1 MKDGDKTKEHPM
13 QELRELRQR
22 VAELEALEMDR
33 KQTQK
38 VKRESD
44 KKYRLLAE
52 SLPDLVYEFDLEGRF
67 IYVNEAATRLFG
79 YSQDEMLNDIRVH
92 DTVVEQDKVHLR
104 KAIHDILKGK
114 TAVGERTLIRKDGS
128 TFIGEIHSR
137 PIYKGKDVIGVRGIL
152 RDITERKRLK
162 KALNKSEKRFRDLV
176 DLLPEAVYEIDVE
189 GNFTF
194 ANQRAFQLSGYSQED
209 LEGGLNALQMFIPE
223 DRGRVRENIS
233 RILAGEDLGFM
244 EYTAQRKDGS
254 TFPVVIH
261 SAPII
266 HESTV
271 VGMRGIII
279 DISGL
284 KEAER
289 KIRTLSSAIE
299 QSIDGIALGDL
310 EPKLLY
316 VNEAFARMHGYSPE
330 EMIEMKVVH
339 LHNEEQMNQ
348 YKKGLHQINTRGSWT
363 GEIGHI
369 RKDGT
374 PFPTYMSVTLLKDN
388 TGEPTG
394 ILALARD
401 VTERKRAEEALR
413 VSEERYRTLFEESR
427 DAVYVT
433 TRDGEFVDGNKS
445 LLDLFGYSRK
455 ELAGLNVRELYV
467 NPADRRRFQR
477 EIEQKGS
484 VRDFELK
491 LRKKDG
497 TEMDCLLTSTVRR
510 DADGDVLGY
519 QGILRDI
526 TERKE
531 AEKALRDRETELV
544 IKTNSLEE
552 VNTALGVLLKR
563 RDEDKTEIEER
574 VVVNVKELVVPFL
587 EKMKKSPLNPKQ
599 GAYLHILETN
609 LNAIISPFLRTLSAQ
624 YGSLTPME
632 IQVANLIKEGKNT
645 KEIGEVMTLSPRT
658 IETHRKN
665 IRKKLGIEKRKGNL
679 RSHLLT
685 FQ

>member
-1 MKDGDKTKEHPM
+1 MKDGDKTTERLL
-13 QELRELRQR
+13 QELRELRRR
-22 VAELEALEMDR
+22 VAELETSEMET
-33 KQTQK
+33 KQAQEAML
-38 VKRESD
+38 ESD
-44 KKYRLLAE
+44 EKYRLLVE
-52 SLPDLVYEFDLEGRF
+52 SLPDLVYEFDPEGKF
-67 IYVNEAATRLFG
+67 IYVNKAATHLFG
-79 YSQDEMLNDIRVH
+79 YSKDEMLNDILVH
-92 DTVVEQDKVHLR
+92 DTVIEEDKVHLR

-128 TFIGEIHSR
+128 TFIGEIHSG
-137 PIYKGKDVIGVRGIL
+137 PIYEGKDVVGVRGIL
-152 RDITERKRLK
+152 RDITERKRLE
-162 KALNKSEKRFRDLV
+162 KALHKSEKRFRGLV
-176 DLLPEAVYEIDVE
+176 DLLPEAVYEIDVD

-209 LEGGLNALQMFIPE
+209 LEGGLNALQMFIPG

-233 RILAGEDLGFM
+233 RIVAGEDLGFI

-254 TFPVVIH
+254 TFPVIIH

-271 VGMRGIII
+271 VGLRGIII
-279 DISGL
+279 DTSGF

-289 KIRTLSSAIE
+289 KIRTLSSAVE
-299 QSIDGIALGDL
+299 QSIDGIAIGDL

-316 VNEAFARMHGYSPE
+316 VNEAFARMHGYSPG
-330 EMIEMKVVH
+330 EMIGMRVVNFH
-339 LHNEEQMNQ
+339 TEEQMSQ
-348 YKKGLHQINTRGSWT
+348 YKKAINHIKTRGSWT

-388 TGEPTG
+388 IGEPTG

-401 VTERKRAEEALR
+401 VTEHKRTEEALR

-427 DAVYVT
+427 DAVYIT
-433 TRDGEFVDGNKS
+433 TRDGKFVDVNKS

-455 ELAGLNVRELYV
+455 ELAGLNVRESYV
-467 NPADRRRFQR
+467 NPADRRRFQQ

-491 LRKKDG
+491 LRNKNG

-510 DADGDVLGY
+510 DADGDVMGY

-531 AEKALRDRETELV
+531 AEKALREREAELM

-552 VNTALGVLLKR
+552 VNTALGVLLKK
-563 RDEDKTEIEER
+563 RDEDKTDLEEK
-574 VVVNVKELVVPFL
+574 VVANVKELVVPFL
-587 EKMKKSPLNPKQ
+587 EKMKKSLLNPKQ
-599 GAYLHILETN
+599 VAYLHILESN
-609 LNAIISPFLRTLSAQ
+609 LSAIISPFLRTLSAQ

-645 KEIGEVMTLSPRT
+645 KEIGGVMTLSPRT

-679 RSHLLT
+679 RSYLLT

>member
-1 MKDGDKTKEHPM
+1 MKDGDKTKEHLM
-13 QELRELRQR
+13 QELSELRQR
-22 VAELEALEMDR
+22 VAELEASEMER
-33 KQTQK
+33 KQAQK
-38 VKRESD
+38 AKRESD
-44 KKYRLLAE
+44 EKYRLLVE
-52 SLPDLVYEFDLEGRF
+52 SLPDLVYEFDAEGKF
-67 IYVNEAATRLFG
+67 IYVNEAATNLFG
-79 YSQDEMLNDIRVH
+79 YSQDEMLNDIQVH
-92 DTVVEQDKVHLR
+92 DTVVEEDRVPLR
-104 KAIHDILKGK
+104 KAIHDVLKGK

-128 TFIGEIHSR
+128 TFIGEIHSG
-137 PIYKGKDVIGVRGIL
+137 PIYEGNDVVGVRGIL

-162 KALNKSEKRFRDLV
+162 KALHKSEKRFRDLV
-176 DLLPEAVYEIDVE
+176 DLLPEAVYEIDLD

-223 DRGRVRENIS
+223 DQGRVRENMS

-244 EYTAQRKDGS
+244 EYTAQRKDDS

-284 KEAER
+284 KETER
-289 KIRTLSSAIE
+289 KVRTISSAVE
-299 QSIDGIALGDL
+299 QSIDGIAIGDL

-330 EMIEMKVVH
+330 EMIGMRVVT
-339 LHNEEQMNQ
+339 LHTEEQMNQ
-348 YKKGLHQINTRGSWT
+348 YKKGINQIKTRDSWI
-363 GEIGHI
+363 GEIDHI
-369 RKDGT
+369 RKDDT
-374 PFPTYMSVTLLKDN
+374 SFPTYMSVTLLRDEK
-388 TGEPTG
+388 GKPTG
-394 ILALARD
+394 ILA
-401 VTERKRAEEALR
+401 
-413 VSEERYRTLFEESR
+413 
-427 DAVYVT
+427 
-433 TRDGEFVDGNKS
+433 
-445 LLDLFGYSRK
+445 
-455 ELAGLNVRELYV
+455 
-467 NPADRRRFQR
+467 
-477 EIEQKGS
+477 I
-484 VRDFELK
+484 
-491 LRKKDG
+491 
-497 TEMDCLLTSTVRR
+497 C
-510 DADGDVLGY
+510 
-519 QGILRDI
+519 RDI

-531 AEKALRDRETELV
+531 AEKALREREAELM

-552 VNTALGVLLKR
+552 VNTALGVLLKK
-563 RDEDKTEIEER
+563 RDEDKTELEEK
-574 VVVNVKELVVPFL
+574 VVTNVKELVVPFL
-587 EKMKKSPLNPKQ
+587 EKMKKSPLDPKQ
-599 GAYLHILETN
+599 IAYLHILESN

-679 RSHLLT
+679 RSHLLA

>member
-1 MKDGDKTKEHPM
+1 MKDGDKTKEHLM
-13 QELRELRQR
+13 QELSELRQR
-22 VAELEALEMDR
+22 VAELEASEMER
-33 KQTQK
+33 KQAQK
-38 VKRESD
+38 AKRESD
-44 KKYRLLAE
+44 EKYRLLVE
-52 SLPDLVYEFDLEGRF
+52 SLPDLVYEFDAEGKF
-67 IYVNEAATRLFG
+67 IYVNEAATNLFG
-79 YSQDEMLNDIRVH
+79 YSQDEMLNDIQVH
-92 DTVVEQDKVHLR
+92 DTVVEEDRVPLR
-104 KAIHDILKGK
+104 KAIHDVLKGK

-128 TFIGEIHSR
+128 TFIGEIHSG
-137 PIYKGKDVIGVRGIL
+137 PIYEGNDVVGVRGIL
-152 RDITERKRLK
+152 RDITGRKRLK
-162 KALNKSEKRFRDLV
+162 KALHKSEKRFRDLV
-176 DLLPEAVYEIDVE
+176 DLLPEAVYEIDLD

-223 DRGRVRENIS
+223 DQGRVRENMS

-244 EYTAQRKDGS
+244 EYTAQRKDDS

-284 KEAER
+284 KETER
-289 KIRTLSSAIE
+289 KVRTISSAVE
-299 QSIDGIALGDL
+299 QSIDGIAIGDL

-330 EMIEMKVVH
+330 EMIGMRVVT
-339 LHNEEQMNQ
+339 LHTEEQMNQ
-348 YKKGLHQINTRGSWT
+348 YKKGINQIKTRDSWI
-363 GEIGHI
+363 GEIDHI
-369 RKDGT
+369 RKDDT
-374 PFPTYMSVTLLKDN
+374 SFPTYMSVTLLRDEK
-388 TGEPTG
+388 GKPTG
-394 ILALARD
+394 ILA
-401 VTERKRAEEALR
+401 
-413 VSEERYRTLFEESR
+413 
-427 DAVYVT
+427 
-433 TRDGEFVDGNKS
+433 
-445 LLDLFGYSRK
+445 
-455 ELAGLNVRELYV
+455 
-467 NPADRRRFQR
+467 
-477 EIEQKGS
+477 I
-484 VRDFELK
+484 
-491 LRKKDG
+491 
-497 TEMDCLLTSTVRR
+497 C
-510 DADGDVLGY
+510 
-519 QGILRDI
+519 RDI

-531 AEKALRDRETELV
+531 AEKALREREAELM

-552 VNTALGVLLKR
+552 VNTALGVLLKK
-563 RDEDKTEIEER
+563 RDEDKTELEEK
-574 VVVNVKELVVPFL
+574 VVTNVKELVVPFL
-587 EKMKKSPLNPKQ
+587 EKMKKSPLDPKQ
-599 GAYLHILETN
+599 IAYLHILESN
-609 LNAIISPFLRTLSAQ
+609 LNAIISPFMRTLSAQ

>member
-1 MKDGDKTKEHPM
+1 MEDGDKIKEHLIE
-13 QELRELRQR
+13 ELREMRQR
-22 VAELEALEMDR
+22 VAELEALESEHKQSQEARR
-33 KQTQK
+33 K
-38 VKRESD
+38 SD
-44 KKYRLLAE
+44 EKYRILME
-52 SLPDLVYEFDLEGRF
+52 SLPDLVYEFDLEGKF
-67 IYVNEAATRLFG
+67 IYVNEAATHLFG

-92 DTVVEQDKVHLR
+92 DTVVEEDKVHLR
-104 KAIHDILKGK
+104 KAIHDILQGK
-114 TAVGERTLIRKDGS
+114 TTVGERTLVRKDGS
-128 TFIGEIHSR
+128 TFIGEIHSG
-137 PIYKGKDVIGVRGIL
+137 PIYKGKDIVGVRGIL
-152 RDITERKRLK
+152 RDITERKRLEE
-162 KALNKSEKRFRDLV
+162 ALHKSEKRFRGLV
-176 DLLPEAVYEIDVE
+176 DLLPEAVYEIDLN

-209 LEGGLNALQMFIPE
+209 LEGGLNALQMFISE
-223 DRGRVRENIS
+223 DRGRVKENIS

-244 EYTAQRKDGS
+244 EYTAQRKDES

-261 SAPII
+261 STPII

-271 VGMRGIII
+271 VGLRGIII
-279 DISGL
+279 DTSGL

-289 KIRTLSSAIE
+289 KIRTLSSAVE

-316 VNEAFARMHGYSPE
+316 VNEAFARMHGYSLE
-330 EMIEMKVVH
+330 EMIGMKVVH
-339 LHNEEQMNQ
+339 LHNEEQMDQ
-348 YKKGLHQINTRGSWT
+348 YKKAIHQIKTRGSWT

-394 ILALARD
+394 ILAVARD
-401 VTERKRAEEALR
+401 VTEHKRAEEALW

-427 DAVYVT
+427 DAVYIT
-433 TRDGEFVDGNKS
+433 TRDGKFVDANKS
-445 LLDLFGYSRK
+445 LLDLFGYSRE
-455 ELAGLNVRELYV
+455 ELAGLNVRDSYV
-467 NPADRRRFQR
+467 NPADRQRFQQ

-484 VRDFELK
+484 VRDFEVK

-531 AEKALRDRETELV
+531 AEKVLREREAELE
-544 IKTNSLEE
+544 IQTNSLEE
-552 VNTALGVLLKR
+552 VNTALGVLLKK
-563 RDEDKTEIEER
+563 RDEDKTELEDK
-574 VVVNVKELVVPFL
+574 VVANVQELVVPFL
-587 EKMKKSPLNPKQ
+587 EKMKKSPLHPKQ
-599 GAYLHILETN
+599 VAYLHILESN

-679 RSHLLT
+679 RSYLLT

>member
-1 MKDGDKTKEHPM
+1 MKDGDKTKEHLM
-13 QELRELRQR
+13 QELSELRQR
-22 VAELEALEMDR
+22 VAELEASEMER
-33 KQTQK
+33 KQAQK
-38 VKRESD
+38 AKRESD
-44 KKYRLLAE
+44 EKYRLLVE
-52 SLPDLVYEFDLEGRF
+52 SLPDLVYEFDAEGKF
-67 IYVNEAATRLFG
+67 IYVNEAATNLFG
-79 YSQDEMLNDIRVH
+79 YSQDEMLNDIQVH
-92 DTVVEQDKVHLR
+92 DTVVEEDRVPLR
-104 KAIHDILKGK
+104 KAIHDVLKGK

-128 TFIGEIHSR
+128 TFIGEIHSG
-137 PIYKGKDVIGVRGIL
+137 PIYEGNDVVGVRGIL

-162 KALNKSEKRFRDLV
+162 KALHKSEKRFRDLV
-176 DLLPEAVYEIDVE
+176 DLLPEAVYEIDLD

-223 DRGRVRENIS
+223 DQGRVRENMS

-244 EYTAQRKDGS
+244 EYTAQRKDDS

-284 KEAER
+284 KETER
-289 KIRTLSSAIE
+289 KVRTISSAVE
-299 QSIDGIALGDL
+299 QSIDGIAIGDL

-330 EMIEMKVVH
+330 EMIGMRVVT
-339 LHNEEQMNQ
+339 LHTEEQMNQ
-348 YKKGLHQINTRGSWT
+348 YKKGINQIKTRDSWI
-363 GEIGHI
+363 GEIDHI
-369 RKDGT
+369 RKDDT
-374 PFPTYMSVTLLKDN
+374 SFPTYMSVTLLRDEK
-388 TGEPTG
+388 GKPTG
-394 ILALARD
+394 ILA
-401 VTERKRAEEALR
+401 
-413 VSEERYRTLFEESR
+413 
-427 DAVYVT
+427 
-433 TRDGEFVDGNKS
+433 
-445 LLDLFGYSRK
+445 
-455 ELAGLNVRELYV
+455 
-467 NPADRRRFQR
+467 
-477 EIEQKGS
+477 I
-484 VRDFELK
+484 
-491 LRKKDG
+491 
-497 TEMDCLLTSTVRR
+497 C
-510 DADGDVLGY
+510 
-519 QGILRDI
+519 RDI

-531 AEKALRDRETELV
+531 AEKALREREAELM

-552 VNTALGVLLKR
+552 VNTALGVLLKK
-563 RDEDKTEIEER
+563 RDEDKTELEEK
-574 VVVNVKELVVPFL
+574 VVTNVKELVVPFL
-587 EKMKKSPLNPKQ
+587 EKMKKSPLDPKQ
-599 GAYLHILETN
+599 IAYLHILESN
-609 LNAIISPFLRTLSAQ
+609 LNAIISPFMRTLSAQ